1 MNNKKKFLIVL
12 LVFSFILVSSYVLAA
27 EENLLESIFSP
38 LKGIDIAEFYEDYS
52 TLIDFAVY
60 VILFTSLTKV
70 AKPDHFKNRAGN
82 SAMIVIGIILAI
94 SLSVFTKKIGFQ
106 LGNIGPFAF
115 FVLLIFATV
124 FIFRAFTKNSDIS
137 KRLAGSIAYM
147 FVYLMIMMI
156 NKDFIEVIKG
166 MHPLVYSMIQIGFVL
181 SLVFIVMGII
191 NFAKGGGTRAGTVG
205 TTRDVRGSERGADS
219 ADDQSDRIEHSEQ
232 VIQERFDNWL
242 KNFNDLREQEAI
254 VHKLTN
260 QLINTYNNAKGNFN
274 EMKETALKLEVS
286 LKEGMKSLIDEL
298 RSNRDVFNAE
308 RKMERLNRRLS
319 SNYSRVHKYTEDL
332 LKDLNKTIGIG
343 QGKLNADRIAELVK
357 YRSILDEKRKIIQE
371 LEKLQGAHIQSERG
385 VAITFANEYRDLL
398 KKIDDE
404 IDKFID
410 VVNKIIGY
418 LDKAESSKTESEI
431 KSSLDSVQSNLQK
444 IIDLFTN
451 MHLNIR
457 SCEDKLEKII
467 IENKQNM
474 AIIEDMNNL
483 EEKMNA
489 IKTADIAVNLNSA
502 KAIVYN
508 RNIVH

>member
-166 MHPLVYSMIQIGFVL
+166 
-181 SLVFIVMGII
+181 
-191 NFAKGGGTRAGTVG
+191 
-205 TTRDVRGSERGADS
+205 E
-219 ADDQSDRIEHSEQ
+219 
-232 VIQERFDNWL
+232 
-242 KNFNDLREQEAI
+242 
-254 VHKLTN
+254 
-260 QLINTYNNAKGNFN
+260 
-274 EMKETALKLEVS
+274 
-286 LKEGMKSLIDEL
+286 
-298 RSNRDVFNAE
+298 
-308 RKMERLNRRLS
+308 
-319 SNYSRVHKYTEDL
+319 
-332 LKDLNKTIGIG
+332 
-343 QGKLNADRIAELVK
+343 
-357 YRSILDEKRKIIQE
+357 
-371 LEKLQGAHIQSERG
+371 
-385 VAITFANEYRDLL
+385 
-398 KKIDDE
+398 
-404 IDKFID
+404 
-410 VVNKIIGY
+410 
-418 LDKAESSKTESEI
+418 
-431 KSSLDSVQSNLQK
+431 
-444 IIDLFTN
+444 
-451 MHLNIR
+451 
-457 SCEDKLEKII
+457 
-467 IENKQNM
+467 
-474 AIIEDMNNL
+474 
-483 EEKMNA
+483 
-489 IKTADIAVNLNSA
+489 NLNDRA
-502 KAIVYN
+502 
-508 RNIVH
+508 

>member
-1 MNNKKKFLIVL
+1 
-12 LVFSFILVSSYVLAA
+12 
-27 EENLLESIFSP
+27 
-38 LKGIDIAEFYEDYS
+38 
-52 TLIDFAVY
+52 
-60 VILFTSLTKV
+60 
-70 AKPDHFKNRAGN
+70 
-82 SAMIVIGIILAI
+82 
-94 SLSVFTKKIGFQ
+94 
-106 LGNIGPFAF
+106 
-115 FVLLIFATV
+115 
-124 FIFRAFTKNSDIS
+124 
-137 KRLAGSIAYM
+137 
-147 FVYLMIMMI
+147 
-156 NKDFIEVIKG
+156 
-166 MHPLVYSMIQIGFVL
+166 
-181 SLVFIVMGII
+181 MGII